1 MSEPTL
7 SVIMPNYNHGR
18 YLAEA
23 ITGIA
28 TQSRPPDEFLI
39 LDDGSTDDSLQVV
52 APLVDR
58 FRFIRVIRHD
68 RNRGVIAA
76 HQRLFAEAQSDY
88 VLAAAADDVRLPGF
102 FERAMRMVDRFPEAG
117 LVFGMVRMIDEE
129 GGHLLMG
136 EASRWREPLYADPQ
150 RFLHEYLL
158 VERPSQSPCSGTI
171 YRRSAI
177 QEVGGYRAELGS
189 WADTFALRAIG
200 LKYGVCYVPVEVAQ
214 FRVLAGSFSQ
224 QSDAEPR
231 KMLDLISRAAA
242 LMRTAEFR
250 DRFPANYVQRWRRD
264 YRWQVIR
271 DYFLGPEVPGHPRP
285 SFLIRNL
292 RRLPRVLRT
301 LLLFVYQGD
310 LSCYQ
315 DKPRG

>member
-1 MSEPTL
+1 MAVLLDTPAGMENNRPLELPQEQATFLGRDGIAARLRNVAMSAPTL

-28 TQSRPPDEFLI
+28 TQSRLPDEFLI

-52 APLVDR
+52 VPFVDR
-58 FRFIRVIRHD
+58 FRFIRVIRHE
-68 RNRGVIAA
+68 RNLGVIVA
-76 HQRLFAEAQSDY
+76 HQRLFAEAQGDY
-88 VLAAAADDVRLPGF
+88 VLAAAADDIRLPGF
-102 FERAMRMVDRFPEAG
+102 FERAMQMVDRFPEAG

-189 WADTFALRAIG
+189 WADTFAFSRHRPQVRCVLRAG
-200 LKYGVCYVPVEVAQ
+200 RSGSVPRARRQ
-214 FRVLAGSFSQ
+214 L
-224 QSDAEPR
+224 QSAE
-231 KMLDLISRAAA
+231 
-242 LMRTAEFR
+242 
-250 DRFPANYVQRWRRD
+250 
-264 YRWQVIR
+264 
-271 DYFLGPEVPGHPRP
+271 
-285 SFLIRNL
+285 
-292 RRLPRVLRT
+292 
-301 LLLFVYQGD
+301 
-310 LSCYQ
+310 
-315 DKPRG
+315 